1 MNFLVALLALV
12 PTMLE
17 GVFFL
22 SRLSAKLLG
31 DAAMIPG
38 LIASLLLGGIG
49 EIPYVACFPILLACL
64 FGQRL
69 LQDPEIPARVKKTT
83 FRLVVGVL
91 VIMLANVSILYLQY
105 RHGRFKGLF
114 I

>member
-1 MNFLVALLALV
+1 
-12 PTMLE
+12 
-17 GVFFL
+17 
-22 SRLSAKLLG
+22 
-31 DAAMIPG
+31 
-38 LIASLLLGGIG
+38 
-49 EIPYVACFPILLACL
+49 L